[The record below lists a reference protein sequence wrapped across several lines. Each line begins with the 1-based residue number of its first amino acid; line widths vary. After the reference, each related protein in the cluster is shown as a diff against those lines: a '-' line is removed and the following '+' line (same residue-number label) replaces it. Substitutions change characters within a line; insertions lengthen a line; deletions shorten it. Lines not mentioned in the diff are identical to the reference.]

1 MTVSAMRK
9 IKKIGIE
16 AEFSL
21 ILSAFLAIMVI
32 SQSILV
38 IYMEKNIAEQR
49 QMSRDVVTR
58 QVNSFLTMKIE
69 ILNRIR
75 YEVQA
80 DSLVAEILE
89 QKNDAEQRKLIE
101 RYTERMYEIQNY
113 FSDIFYV
120 VTRDEAGRFSRLT
133 PNISASEYERLQ
145 TVLGEPFSANE
156 TEVSLFD
163 IDGNAYSDYRYIFID
178 IPVNRY
184 DFSLCKNISVG
195 NAAICMKVN
204 MRDAFSSDR
213 FSGQY
218 ENINLSI
225 CTNGKKINLINTK
238 GNKSRLIQISDFYI
252 TNTSWE
258 LVGYVND
265 HTHNTLLFIRA
276 LAYAS
281 IALTVLLMILFRW
294 ITVNEILKPIS
305 KVRDYLAKHSLNE
318 RAEKLELDG
327 NRDICELVS
336 SINAMYEQMRS
347 DAHKIF
353 YNQQESYEREI
364 LNVETQLR
372 LLQNQ
377 VNPHFIYNTFETIRS
392 IADYYNAKEICVI
405 IHAMNGLL
413 RYNLNSESKVKIADE
428 IDIIKKYIEIMKI
441 RYDNS
446 FTFSCEC
453 SEGAEGHAV
462 LRMVCQPLIENC
474 FVHGF
479 RAGGTILNISMSV
492 TETDS
497 SVIISIKD
505 DGRGIPTQKRIELS
519 KNYDGYEGNEVGI
532 RNLIYR
538 LRLCYN
544 NNFDFQIL
552 SEENAYTIINV
563 RIPREDNN

>member
-16 AEFSL
+16 TEFSL
-21 ILSAFLAIMVI
+21 ILSVFLILIVV

-38 IYMEKNIAEQR
+38 VYMEKNIAEQR

-69 ILNRIR
+69 TLNRIR
-75 YEVQA
+75 YEVQS

-89 QKNDAEQRKLIE
+89 QKNDEEQRKLIE
-101 RYTERMYEIQNY
+101 RYIERMYEIQNY
-113 FSDIFYV
+113 FSDVFYV
-120 VTRDEAGRFSRLT
+120 VTRDGDGKFSRLT
-133 PNISASEYERLQ
+133 PNISASEYERLRAV
-145 TVLGEPFSANE
+145 TGEHIAADE
-156 TEVSLFD
+156 AEVSLFD

-178 IPVNRY
+178 IPVKRY
-184 DFSLCKNISVG
+184 DFSLCKDIRVG
-195 NAAICMKVN
+195 NAIICMKVN

-258 LVGYVND
+258 LTGYVND

-405 IHAMNGLL
+405 IHALNGLL
-413 RYNLNSESKVKIADE
+413 RYNLNGESKVKIADE

-453 SEGAEGHAV
+453 SEGAEEHAV

-479 RAGGTILNISMSV
+479 REDGAILNISMSV